1 MTEHDPE
8 FIARSRNAFMAD
20 RGPTLADVRAMIEA
34 DSSLEPIRKR
44 DLLSA
49 LARIES
55 HIEGALS
62 SVPATAASVRALFAE
77 TNAVKMGVGAKSFRN
92 IRSAVVAAV
101 RQYGGVP
108 QRITR
113 RVPLSESWET
123 LLAQVKTVHVRQGLS
138 RLAAFC
144 SQMQIAPDEVTQQTL
159 IGLYEAMDAEEIVKN
174 PRSLAKS
181 TATAWNRCRREI
193 GGWPQTTLEAL
204 FKVTPYT
211 FPLATF
217 PDGLQQEIAAWR
229 ERVSNPDPFDMD
241 APARPLRP
249 ATIEARILGI
259 RRFASALIHR
269 GDLKAQDVTSI
280 AVLLEPERFKSACRF
295 LIERVGGE
303 PTASVHNLANA
314 MRYLGQHWCKLDVDT
329 LSTLENIC
337 RRLDPGKSTGLSER
351 KRQRLAQFDDP
362 RNVRAF
368 LSFPANQME
377 KAKTI
382 NNPMRA
388 AKCAER
394 ALMVSLLIN
403 CCLRQQ
409 TLRLLELSDFRQ
421 VRTGDGDRCLLL
433 IPPEK
438 VKNRRQLEFEL
449 TDETASILNIFLRDY
464 RPRLPGSEGPYL
476 IPGATGSARSKS
488 SVEEAI
494 SSALLKETGL
504 IVNPHLIRDIVA
516 KILVERDP
524 SAYGAVTTLLGHSS
538 DITTRAH
545 YLGSET
551 KAAGRYLDGIISRV
565 RSREER

>member
-1 MTEHDPE
+1 
-8 FIARSRNAFMAD
+8 MAD
-20 RGPTLADVRAMIEA
+20 RGPTLADVRAKIEA
-34 DSSLEPIRKR
+34 NSSLEAIRKR

-55 HIEGALS
+55 RIEGLLS
-62 SVPATAASVRALFAE
+62 SVPATAASVRELFAE
-77 TNAVKMGVGAKSFRN
+77 TNAVQMGVSAKSFRN
-92 IRSAVVAAV
+92 IRSAVAAAV
-101 RQYGGVP
+101 RQYGGIP
-108 QRITR
+108 KPITR

-123 LLAQVKTVHVRQGLS
+123 LLAQVKTVHVRQALS

-144 SQMQIAPDEVTQQTL
+144 SQMQIAPEEVTQQTL
-159 IGLYEAMDAEEIVKN
+159 IGLHEAMDAEEIVKN
-174 PRSLAKS
+174 PRRLAKS
-181 TATAWNRCRREI
+181 TATAWNRCRREMED
-193 GGWPQTTLEAL
+193 WPQTALEAL
-204 FKVTPYT
+204 FKATPYT
-211 FPLATF
+211 FPLEAF
-217 PDGLQQEIAAWR
+217 PEELQQEIAAWR

-249 ATIEARILGI
+249 ATTDARILGI

-269 GDLKAQDVTSI
+269 GDLKAEDVTSI
-280 AVLLEPERFKSACRF
+280 SVLLEPERFKSACRF

-314 MRYLGQHWCKLDVDT
+314 MRYLGQHWCRLDQDT
-329 LSTLENIC
+329 LAVLKAIC
-337 RRLDPGKSTGLSER
+337 KRLDSTKSTVMSEE

-362 RNVRAF
+362 RNARLF
-368 LSFPANQME
+368 LSFPAKQME

-388 AKCAER
+388 AKCVER
-394 ALMVSLLIN
+394 ALMVALLIN

-421 VRTGDGDRCLLL
+421 ARTGDGNRCVLL

-449 TDETASILNIFLRDY
+449 TDETASILDIFLRDY
-464 RPRLPGSEGPYL
+464 RPLLPGSEGPYL
-476 IPGATGSARSKS
+476 IPGATGGVRSKS

-494 SSALLKETGL
+494 SSALLKEIGL
-504 IVNPHLIRDIVA
+504 TVNPHLIRDIIA
-516 KILVERDP
+516 KTLVERDP
-524 SAYGAVTTLLGHSS
+524 SAYGAVTTLLGHAS

-551 KAAGRYLDGIISRV
+551 KAAGRYLDGIISKV
-565 RSREER
+565 RSGEER